1 VSAILTSFVTAAGGI
16 LAGLA
21 LAGALLWRQQ
31 QALHHARYAASH
43 DALTGLPNRRTLIEH
58 LRAALGRGSP
68 LGVILL
74 DLNRFKTVNDSLGHD
89 AGDQLL
95 RAVADRLADLP
106 DPVRLAARL
115 AGDEFVLVVHAD
127 ADPTL
132 AAAHAA
138 WRAISDSPIPVG
150 RHLVEISASVGVAMA
165 RLGISHRQL
174 LHHADLAM
182 YQAKNKNGGGVHAHS
197 PGSGEATL
205 IARPARRP
213 RDRHH

>member
-1 VSAILTSFVTAAGGI
+1 VSAILTSFVTTAGGI
-16 LAGLA
+16 LTGLA

-31 QALHHARYAASH
+31 QALARARYAASH
-43 DALTGLPNRRTLIEH
+43 DPLTGLPNRRALTEH
-58 LRAALGRGSP
+58 LRAELGRGAA
-68 LGVILL
+68 LGLVLL
-74 DLNRFKTVNDSLGHD
+74 DLDRFKTVNDSLGHD

-95 RAVADRLADLP
+95 RTVAGRLADLP

-127 ADPTL
+127 ADTTL

-138 WRAISDSPIPVG
+138 WHAISASPIPVG
-150 RHLVEISASVGVAMA
+150 RHLVEVSASVGVAMA

-182 YQAKNKNGGGVHAHS
+182 YQAKNNGGGVCAHS
-197 PGSGEATL
+197 PGTGEATL
-205 IARPARRP
+205 TARPGNRP
-213 RDRHH
+213 RDRHP

>member
-1 VSAILTSFVTAAGGI
+1 MSAILTSYVTAAGGI

-31 QALHHARYAASH
+31 QALHRARYAASH
-43 DALTGLPNRRTLIEH
+43 DPLTGLPNRRALTEH
-58 LRAALGRGSP
+58 LRAVLGRGSP
-68 LGVILL
+68 LGVVLL
-74 DLNRFKTVNDSLGHD
+74 DLDRFKAVNDSLGHD

-95 RAVADRLADLP
+95 RAVAGRLADLP
-106 DPVRLAARL
+106 GPVRLAARL

-138 WRAISDSPIPVG
+138 WQAISASPIPVG
-150 RHLVEISASVGVAMA
+150 RHLVEVSASVGVAMA

-182 YQAKNKNGGGVHAHS
+182 YQAKNNGGGVHAHS
-197 PGSGEATL
+197 PGTGETPL
-205 IARPARRP
+205 TARPAQRP
-213 RDRHH
+213 RDRHP